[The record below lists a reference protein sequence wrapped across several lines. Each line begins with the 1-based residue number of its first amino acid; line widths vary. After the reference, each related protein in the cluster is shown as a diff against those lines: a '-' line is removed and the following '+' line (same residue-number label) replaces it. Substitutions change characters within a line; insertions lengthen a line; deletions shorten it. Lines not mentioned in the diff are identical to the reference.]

1 MLWTWQHADISDN
14 PLYNG
19 DLDKALGAIR
29 ARSIVMPCT
38 TDLYFRVRDN
48 EFEVAKMIH
57 AELRPIFSIWGHA
70 TLFNPEDNEFI
81 DSALNDLLEG
91 R

>member
-14 PLYNG
+14 PLYGG
-19 DLDKALGAIR
+19 DFDKALGAIR

-48 EFEVAKMIH
+48 ESEVAKMIN

-70 TLFNPEDNEFI
+70 TLFNPKDNEFI
-81 DSALNDLLEG
+81 DSALNDLLDG